1 MNNKIWFAVAG
12 ICLLGMG
19 IFGGTFIGKNPE
31 VKEENIASVTG
42 VPTQTPTTAII
53 QKGSISG
60 YLIYPSEGIPQDVGV
75 CAQSM
80 DNSKFIYC
88 VKQIRDKKYKSGVG
102 YQMDLDVGNY
112 YVYAFYKDMRA
123 YYDEFVIC
131 GLKATCK
138 SHAKIP
144 VVVTAGS
151 VSDNVLPHD
160 WYDTEATVTVTPT
173 TTVATATSTTV
184 PTVASLVTAV
194 PTIKVVVPIITI
206 KIPQITI
213 KVPTLT
219 PTPIKLVIPTIK
231 IALPKW

>member
-31 VKEENIASVTG
+31 NKEGNVASITG
-42 VPTQTPTTAII
+42 VPTQISTTAII

-138 SHAKIP
+138 SHTKIP

-151 VSDNVLPHD
+151 VQDNILPHD
-160 WYDTEATVTVTPT
+160 WYDTETTVTPT
-173 TTVATATSTTV
+173 IAPTTV
-184 PTVASLVTAV
+184 PTVVVVTAA
-194 PTIKVVVPIITI
+194 PTIKVVVPKITI